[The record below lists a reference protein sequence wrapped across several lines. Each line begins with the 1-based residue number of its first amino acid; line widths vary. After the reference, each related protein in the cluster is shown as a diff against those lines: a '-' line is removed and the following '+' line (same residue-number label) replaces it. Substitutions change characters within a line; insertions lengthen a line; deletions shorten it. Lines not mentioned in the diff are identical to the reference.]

1 MAFLTYSG
9 ANTGSPNSVD
19 LKPPSNVSAA
29 QVATFKAGELVV
41 GQSGCEACHQI
52 GSNGNNG
59 PGPNLTHIGS
69 ILRPGAIASTLR
81 NPTSP
86 MPSFQGLAN
95 TQPQKFSD
103 LVQFLS
109 MLQ

>member
-1 MAFLTYSG
+1 MTKCSG
-9 ANTGSPNSVD
+9 SEALEGCP
-19 LKPPSNVSAA
+19 
-29 QVATFKAGELVV
+29 ATFRAGELVV
-41 GQSGCEACHQI
+41 GQSGCEACHLI

-59 PGPNLTHIGS
+59 PGPDLTHIGS
-69 ILRPGAIASTLR
+69 QLRPGAIASTLR

-86 MPSFQGLAN
+86 MPSFEQLATEN
-95 TQPQKFSD
+95 PKKFSN